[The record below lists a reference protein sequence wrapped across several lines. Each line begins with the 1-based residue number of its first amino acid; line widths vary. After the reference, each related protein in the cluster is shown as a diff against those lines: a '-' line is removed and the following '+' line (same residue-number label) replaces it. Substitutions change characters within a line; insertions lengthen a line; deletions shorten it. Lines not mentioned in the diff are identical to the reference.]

1 MPTQYVTAEPG
12 TAPRLT
18 TEQTR
23 IQITQRTPRWN
34 RKKVDLTDALDFWS
48 AAGAAANVIMQMSWP
63 EVGYGVAESRVE
75 SGSLLKHPW
84 KRLRTTAQYLAVAIL
99 GTDEERSAYREAVNV
114 AHRQVRSTADSPV
127 RYNAFNRELQLWVAA
142 CLFIFYEDT
151 HQLLHGAMTPEQAE
165 NFYQSA
171 MPIGTTLQVLE
182 DQWPATRADFDVY
195 WNTACERL
203 QMDDFVREYLMTLV
217 DLRMINPIFRITLA
231 PLLRFLTIGFL
242 APVFREKMGFEWSDD
257 DRRRFEHLF
266 LFVSFFNRFFVPKF
280 IRNMNYSL
288 LMGDLRHRI
297 RRKKALI

>member
-1 MPTQYVTAEPG
+1 MPAPYLNLEIP
-12 TAPRLT
+12 PRLT
-18 TEQTR
+18 TTETR

-34 RKKVDLTDALDFWS
+34 RGHIDLTDALDFWS
-48 AAGAAANVIMQMSWP
+48 AAGAAANVVMQMSWP

-84 KRLRTTAQYLAVAIL
+84 KRLRTTAQYLTVAIL
-99 GTDEERSAYREAVNV
+99 GSDEERAAYRDAVNV
-114 AHRQVRSTADSPV
+114 AHRQVRSTGDSPV

-151 HQLLHGAMTPEQAE
+151 HQLLHGKMTDDQAE
-165 NFYQSA
+165 SFYRSA

-182 DQWPATRADFDVY
+182 EQWPATRADFDAY
-195 WNTACERL
+195 WNKACERI
-203 QMDDFVREYLMTLV
+203 QMDDFVRDYLMTLV
-217 DLRMINPIFRITLA
+217 DLRMINPIPRLMLA

-242 APVFREKMGFEWSDD
+242 APVFREPMGLDWTDT

-266 LFVSFFNRFFVPKF
+266 LFVSFVNRFLPKS
-280 IRNMNYSL
+280 IRTANYSV
-288 LMGDLRHRI
+288 LMSDIRRRI